1 VQRVEKILEEK
12 DVAIGDLRK
21 ENTALR
27 GEVEHINEEKKILI
41 EAIFEKDLVIKEYEM
56 RIQ

>member
-12 DVAIGDLRK
+12 DVTIGELKK
-21 ENTALR
+21 ENTALH

-56 RIQ
+56 RIK

>member
-1 VQRVEKILEEK
+1 MQRVEKILEEK
-12 DVAIGDLRK
+12 DVTIGELKK
-21 ENTALR
+21 ENTALH

-56 RIQ
+56 RIK